1 MPTAVVKLGGAALTQ
16 GSFRLESYARRGE
29 RTVVV
34 HGAGPRISR
43 ALARAGIESRFIGGR
58 RVTTPDALP
67 IVREAMRAE
76 NEELCH
82 TIGSRAVSILGD
94 ELGLEA
100 ELVPELG
107 RVGIP
112 FATAPHRL
120 RQLLA
125 DGRVPVIAPLAKGPL
140 NVNADDA
147 AAALAIG
154 LRADRLVFI
163 SDVDGIQVAGET
175 LSSLSGADVERYRE
189 HLDNGILPKIEA
201 ALRATEAGVEVRIGT
216 TRILGRAL
224 RADRAQQR
232 DAQGDR
238 RDADD
243 LRRP

>member
-1 MPTAVVKLGGAALTQ
+1 MPTAVVKLGGAALRH
-16 GSFRLESYARRGE
+16 GSFRLESYVRRGE

-34 HGAGPRISR
+34 HGAGPRISA
-43 ALARAGIESRFIGGR
+43 ALARAGIESRFVGGR

-67 IVREAMRAE
+67 VVREAMRAE

-107 RVGIP
+107 RVGMP
-112 FATAPHRL
+112 FATAPPRL
-120 RQLLA
+120 GELLA
-125 DGRVPVIAPLAKGPL
+125 AGHVPVVAPLARGPL

-154 LRADRLVFI
+154 LRADRLVFV
-163 SDVDGIQVAGET
+163 SDVDGIQVAGAT
-175 LSSLSGADVERYRE
+175 LSSFSRADVDRYRE

-201 ALRATEAGVEVRIGT
+201 ALRAAEPGVEVRIGK
-216 TRILGRAL
+216 TRILGT
-224 RADRAQQR
+224 DRTQQR

-238 RDADD
+238 RDSDD